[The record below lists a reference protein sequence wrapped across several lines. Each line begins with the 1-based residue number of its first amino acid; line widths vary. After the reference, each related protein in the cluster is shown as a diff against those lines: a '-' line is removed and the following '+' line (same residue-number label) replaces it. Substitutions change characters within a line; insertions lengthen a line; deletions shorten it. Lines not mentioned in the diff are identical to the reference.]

1 MNNIPV
7 ITIDGASGVGK
18 GTVSARVA
26 EHLGWHTLDSGS
38 LYRILALTAINN
50 NIALDDEIALANLAI
65 NLNLNYQP
73 LEDLRSEKCGMA
85 ASKIA
90 ALPKVREALLARQRA
105 CRIAPGLVADGRDM
119 GTIVFP
125 DAQIKIFLTA
135 TAEERAQRR
144 YKQLK
149 EKGINAKLSDIV
161 IDITERDKRDSN
173 RTVAPCRAADDA
185 VIIDTTKLSID
196 QVVAQII
203 NQPIVLTM
211 A

>member
-1 MNNIPV
+1 MIIPV

-18 GTVSARVA
+18 GTVSSRVA
-26 EHLGWHTLDSGS
+26 KHFNWHILDSGA
-38 LYRILALTAINN
+38 LYRILALTAIKNK
-50 NIALDDEIALANLAI
+50 IALDDEIELANSAI
-65 NLNLNYQP
+65 NLDLNFKA
-73 LEDLRSEKCGMA
+73 LEDLRTEQCAAA

-90 ALPKVREALLARQRA
+90 VLTKVREALLARQRA

-119 GTIVFP
+119 GTVVFP

-149 EKGINAKLSDIV
+149 EKGISAKLSEIV
-161 IDITERDKRDSN
+161 IDITERDKRD
-173 RTVAPCRAADDA
+173 RTRSIAPCRAADDA
-185 VIIDTTKLSID
+185 FIIDTTKLSID

-203 NQPIVLTM
+203 NL
-211 A
+211 